1 MKKFLLALGVVA
13 ALSLLFVGCD
23 KPTDEPETPE
33 TPETPAV
40 TAEVFET
47 SSQWAELYF
56 DSTGLESITAEF
68 AEAPADVQ
76 FKVYEPE
83 GYTEISGTKTTCTN
97 PAGNVKISIQ
107 NKSDTTNTIKIVKV
121 TGKKA
126 DGSEVALTV
135 DAANGWGWKKK

>member
-13 ALSLLFVGCD
+13 ALSLLFVSCGD
-23 KPTDEPETPE
+23 KPKDDSE
-33 TPETPAV
+33 PAV
-40 TAEVFET
+40 TAEVFE
-47 SSQWAELYF
+47 SSSKWAELYF

-107 NKSDTTNTIKIVKV
+107 NKAESNTIKIVKV

-135 DAANGWGWKKK
+135 DAANGWGWTKK

>member
-23 KPTDEPETPE
+23 KPTDET
-33 TPETPAV
+33 V
-40 TAEVFET
+40 TADVFE
-47 SSQWAELYF
+47 SSSKWAELYF

-107 NKSDTTNTIKIVKV
+107 NKAESNTIKIVKV

-135 DAANGWGWKKK
+135 DAANGWGWTKK

>member
-1 MKKFLLALGVVA
+1 MVA
-13 ALSLLFVGCD
+13 ALSLLFVSCGD
-23 KPTDEPETPE
+23 KPATDEPD
-33 TPETPAV
+33 TPAV
-40 TAEVFET
+40 TAEVFE
-47 SSQWAELYF
+47 SSSKWAELYF

-107 NKSDTTNTIKIVKV
+107 NKAESNTIKIVKV

-126 DGSEVALTV
+126 DGSEVTLTV
-135 DAANGWGWKKK
+135 DAANGWGWTKK